1 MEQTVYYFK
10 NCRIYMLIVLLC
22 KSKQKM
28 KIGVEIEM
36 NQITEENLKE
46 NYKEERAA
54 LPAHFKLPAHIQ
66 FVEKEQEIEMIL
78 IKEAI
83 ETGEKSEDVQED
95 PASFE
100 EGAAILNRY
109 FQKNVKLD
117 IDTELDLEEM
127 NEKFEENSYLNRF
140 LYRVLQLWEQYTWF
154 FVSDNLDEV
163 LFAEGG
169 FDDWLSKREESLISD
184 VSDECSGSKEEPL
197 LHR

>member
-1 MEQTVYYFK
+1 M
-10 NCRIYMLIVLLC
+10 
-22 KSKQKM
+22 
-28 KIGVEIEM
+28 
-36 NQITEENLKE
+36 
-46 NYKEERAA
+46 
-54 LPAHFKLPAHIQ
+54 
-66 FVEKEQEIEMIL
+66 
-78 IKEAI
+78 
-83 ETGEKSEDVQED
+83 QED

-184 VSDECSGSKEEPL
+184 VSDTESENEAGDVISEEQTDECSGSKEEPL